1 MFLRFS
7 ARVRVARLLV
17 APIAC
22 VVVRVVGGCS
32 SDDSASGPYVEYD
45 AGSIGVVTDSSEP
58 SVDAGASAPTLF
70 RFAHLS
76 PGLGPVDICVRVGAS
91 DAFTGPLFGLVDAGA
106 SVTDAGA
113 SDASA
118 ITTASSGI
126 IFPDL
131 TSYVVAPNAS
141 DFEIAVVD
149 GTTGSCST
157 PLARSRITS
166 DPGKKLTIA
175 ITGDFAA
182 DLDASNALGIVWF
195 VDDDEAVP
203 DASRSRFIHAALGG
217 HQGDA
222 YGPLSVAAQT
232 ADLVPLA
239 AEVDPAHA
247 STSSG
252 APPIIDA
259 LGYHTGGLFD
269 EGSLELTQITDAAAL
284 PPAWISAPTSLA
296 LGAGSVRTGFIVS
309 DKQGLG
315 VLWCDDNADASD
327 CNVIR

>member
-1 MFLRFS
+1 MFLGFFG
-7 ARVRVARLLV
+7 RVRVARLLIAPV
-17 APIAC
+17 AC
-22 VVVRVVGGCS
+22 MLVRVIASCS
-32 SDDSASGPYVEYD
+32 SDDSGGESAVAYD

-91 DAFTGPLFGLVDAGA
+91 DAFTGPLFGLIDAGTSA
-106 SVTDAGA
+106 TDPGA
-113 SDASA
+113 TDASA
-118 ITTASSGI
+118 ITVASSGI
-126 IFPDL
+126 DFPHL
-131 TSYVVAPNAS
+131 TPYVLAPNAS

-157 PLARSRITS
+157 PLARSRITI

-175 ITGDFAA
+175 ITGDFMA
-182 DLDASNALGIVWF
+182 DLDASNALALSAF

-217 HQGDA
+217 HQGNA

-232 ADLVPLA
+232 AELVPLA

-252 APPIIDA
+252 APPIVDA
-259 LGYHTGGLFD
+259 LGYHTGDLFD
-269 EGSLELTQITDAAAL
+269 EGSLELTQITDASVL

-309 DKQGLG
+309 DTQGLA
-315 VLWCDDNADASD
+315 VLWCDDNSDASD